1 MPYHYG
7 FIQKPQNKERSQN
20 MKTRNKVVVG
30 SGIIFLVLL
39 IAGLGFGLANG
50 PWSDSGGGFS
60 PRFHDRGF
68 FSGPHHQ
75 DRAEFILWR
84 MDKKAKELNL
94 TARQQEK
101 YEVIKANL
109 KTHFSE
115 GLNGRQQLKNQ
126 VQQEMSKEDPDVKN
140 LVEALKT
147 RIKEKIG
154 FVEKNLDL
162 LVDFYDSLDSNQ
174 KRLIND
180 EIRERMKVHH
190 S

>member
-1 MPYHYG
+1 
-7 FIQKPQNKERSQN
+7 

-39 IAGLGFGLANG
+39 IAGLGFGLPNG
-50 PWSDSGGGFS
+50 PWSDSGGGFN

-68 FSGPHHQ
+68 FPGHHNK
-75 DRAEFILWR
+75 DMAEFILWR

-101 YEVIKANL
+101 YEVIKGNF

-115 GLNGRQQLKNQ
+115 GLNERQQLKNQ
-126 VQQEMSKEDPDVKN
+126 FQKELSKEDPDVKN
-140 LVEALKT
+140 LAEAMKAK
-147 RIKEKIG
+147 IKEMSG

-174 KRLIND
+174 KRLLND